1 MLVGDII
8 QGIRSAITDM
18 PGFLPAPANPTV
30 ANNAAASTLP
40 NGVYLGFITFRTPWG
55 ETLPNA
61 TEFTITTT
69 VGNPSI
75 QITAPTLPPGASVMR
90 VYLTLAGGSAGTE
103 QQMLESATLP
113 FTISTPGTAALVPT
127 RNTAYIPDADGD
139 SFSAGLIYQW
149 FNDALKI
156 CSQICGGLPDWGG
169 VATVSGQGSYV
180 VPGMWRTISDV
191 WYDGYPLAMDKRGNI
206 FRRNPVTSSV
216 LSQVVTSLFTER
228 MVIEVWPQAARTA
241 ASSTLANAMASTD
254 TSATLV
260 STAGF
265 LLTNGFA
272 QIGSEIVQYSGTAS
286 NILAGLIR
294 GLAGGA
300 PSAYS
305 IGATVSEINLFF
317 GGWRMYAPAFTPGQA
332 LLTIPVPVGWET
344 MLPIYGLA
352 RVKLAE
358 QNVQE
363 YSTLKKDFEE
373 TMKAWWKT
381 NKVTTGPR
389 QVGEEST
396 SLEVIPNLGGGWVI
410 PAMIPILLLL
420 PNLLGKMLS

>member
-8 QGIRSAITDM
+8 FGIRSAITDL
-18 PGFLPAPANPTV
+18 PGTLPAPANPTV

-40 NGVYLGFITFRTPWG
+40 NGVYFGFITFRTPWG

-61 TEFTITTT
+61 TEFTVTTT
-69 VGNPSI
+69 GGSPSI
-75 QITAPTLPPGASVMR
+75 QITAPALPPGASVMR
-90 VYLTLAGGSAGTE
+90 VYLTLAGGLAGTE

-169 VATVSGQGSYV
+169 VSTVSGQGSYV

-228 MVIEVWPQAARTA
+228 MMIEVWPQAARTA
-241 ASSTLANAMASTD
+241 ASSTLASGMASTD

-272 QIGSEIVQYSGTAS
+272 QIGSEIVQYAGTAS

-300 PSAYS
+300 PSAYA
-305 IGATVSEINLFF
+305 IGTTVSEINLFF

-358 QNVQE
+358 QNAQE
-363 YSTLKKDFEE
+363 YSALKKDFEE

-396 SLEVIPNLGGGWVI
+396 ALEVVPNLGGGWVI
-410 PAMIPILLLL
+410 P
-420 PNLLGKMLS
+420 